1 MVFNSLEFLVFFPL
15 VLALHWSLPAAW
27 RRGVLLVAGG
37 YFYWCWS
44 PCHTA
49 LLAAL
54 TVSVFFLARGL
65 AHPRAGAR
73 ARMACL
79 AAVLALNLGLLVTF
93 KYFNFVAQQLA
104 AACNVLSVDFTAPAL
119 KLLMPLGISFYT
131 FQLIGYALDVRWG
144 RVAPETDIVAFA
156 LFVSFFPKLVAGPIE
171 RGSDLLPQ
179 FREEKVF
186 TYADA
191 KDGALQMLWGFVK
204 KVAIADVL
212 ALYVHQVYN
221 SPQDYL
227 GLPTILA
234 MVFFVVQLYCD
245 VSGYADIAIGGARM
259 LGYRLSPNF
268 KLPFFA
274 ASTTEL
280 WRRWHITLSF
290 WFRDYVY
297 TPLALALRNMGRA
310 GLVLSVLGSFLLI
323 GIWHG
328 AAWSFVVFGLC
339 QGLVICVETLTA
351 RRRKKLVAAWPPA
364 VVRAAGALFT
374 FACFTVTCV
383 FFRAASLPHACTML
397 RNAVDFSTFDLRSV
411 LTTYDRLGLVLFL
424 FVVERISVVFDWKM
438 LFHASP
444 WWLRWPVY
452 IATAFALLM
461 LGSGN
466 EITEFIYFEF

>member
-1 MVFNSLEFLVFFPL
+1 MVFNSLEFLAFFPVVL
-15 VLALHWSLPAAW
+15 VLHWSLPAAW
-27 RRGVLLVAGG
+27 RRGLLLVAGG
-37 YFYWCWS
+37 CFYWCWS
-44 PCHTA
+44 PYHTA

-73 ARMACL
+73 TRLACL
-79 AAVLALNLGLLVTF
+79 AAVLALNLGVLVTF
-93 KYFNFVAQQLA
+93 KYFNFIAQQLA
-104 AACNVLSVDFTAPAL
+104 LACNVMALDFTAPAL
-119 KLLMPLGISFYT
+119 RLLMPLGISFYT
-131 FQLIGYALDVRWG
+131 FQLIGYALDVHWG

-171 RGSDLLPQ
+171 RGAQLLPQ
-179 FREEKVF
+179 FHEEKVF
-186 TYADA
+186 AYADA
-191 KDGALQMLWGFVK
+191 KDGALQMLWGYVK

-221 SPQDYL
+221 APRDYL
-227 GLPTILA
+227 GLPTMLA
-234 MVFFVVQLYCD
+234 MVFFAVQLYCD

-268 KLPFFA
+268 NLPFFA
-274 ASTTEL
+274 PSTTEL

-297 TPLALALRNMGRA
+297 TPLALALRNLGRA
-310 GLVLSVLGSFLLI
+310 GIVLSVLGSFLLI

-339 QGLVICVETLTA
+339 QGLIICAETLTA
-351 RRRKKLVAAWPPA
+351 RRRKKLLAACPPA
-364 VVRAAGALFT
+364 VVRTAGALFT
-374 FACFTVTCV
+374 FACFAVTCV
-383 FFRAASLPHACTML
+383 FFRADSLPRACTML
-397 RNAVDFSTFDLRSV
+397 RNAVDFSTFDAGHLGIV
-411 LTTYDRLGLVLFL
+411 GDRLALVLAL
-424 FVVERISVVFDWKM
+424 LVVERVSVGVDWKR
-438 LFHASP
+438 LFYASP
-444 WWLRWPVY
+444 CWLRWPVY
-452 IATAFALLM
+452 IATAFAVLM